1 MALKKNSPNISDE
14 MSLLNEVPAFLK
26 RETSPINP
34 RGGKDW
40 IMFPNDMPLVS
51 QILGSEP
58 IMVQSEEAE
67 EPLTITPDDIR
78 TWLTGTVES
87 GSIGFITG
95 DVLYNELSKYVP
107 KTTKVNGQA
116 LTGDIIITKGDIGLG
131 NVDNTPDMNKP
142 ISNAV
147 NNKFQELADTW
158 GVDITQLKIDVNN
171 IDQLLD
177 KTVIEVNRLSE
188 IIGELDTDFT
198 GHLTDPDA
206 HSNIRVNSM
215 VDTTTDV
222 KIPNVTAVRDF
233 VTNYVSRLSE
243 FTIPA
248 YNNRYLYILNGANQ
262 QKISDTSLKNLLK
275 MSTIYENI
283 VTSPSQFPDP
293 STLTVGTIVR
303 VGRFLGEI
311 ITDPYTSYSAK
322 EGEILVF
329 NGNTY
334 EHFAYSE
341 NVHNFTILGSN
352 DKLTLNLNDQA
363 GTIGIDLPFVTNST
377 PGILSPA
384 DYEALISMNGL
395 TKYGTPNSSW
405 EIGYTTG
412 DLIRLDKT
420 SGGALDFIWNNPDN
434 PIKTDAEGNRVP
446 YYAAV
451 TLGDLIIKGNVTQE
465 GSSFI
470 SKAET
475 VEVKDNTLLLNKGET
490 GAGVTKG
497 TAGVEIDRGTLP
509 RYQFLFDE
517 SDDRFKVGSV
527 GDLWPVM
534 IRDEEADLT
543 DGGILTWDATTKRA
557 KTSFNI
563 DDLSDTYLPLTA
575 GTTKPLTGPLYI
587 TNGTQT
593 VGLEIGKIDDP
604 SYPNSQGFIFKVGS
618 SNPLKLTSTLAEVW
632 RLTVG
637 SDIIAK
643 ASISLRGN
651 GGGNRTISFTTE
663 GGNGSAVIYSREHQK
678 LVLDA
683 WMQRDEYSGEII
695 LQARNLYRRDRMK
708 EVNYRVY
715 DESNLDPSKFAL
727 AANYIPLAGN
737 SKDTPITGHLYA
749 QDVFDWG
756 IYGMKIEGADGL
768 PRTAHIQFNAN
779 QTGAMGSEPAK
790 SNAYTEMGSIGEVWG
805 PNTVSQLRVGYEDNL
820 PVLKYRNNPG
830 DGTSIKEYNIYHEGN
845 LDVNSMVSGFL
856 PLSAG
861 PTKPLTDSL
870 YIGDDIGGDFK
881 VKEKGLCIRSKNYLD
896 KVQVKLISETENK
909 NWSISYART
918 TNSGSLMFEFNG
930 IPIMSIESED
940 QKRLIVHYGNIQTRY
955 VSMNGRIY
963 MNHSI
968 TQANDIGTLI
978 LGNSLDEVRI
988 ATTRESDI
996 VHATPSGSYKVYDER
1011 NLDTS
1016 TFALKTDL
1024 DNIDLS
1030 GYLPLSGGTMSGS
1043 IVLPKNPDEYTTD
1056 TIKGLLGEPGWL
1068 TTPSEMGNHILGY
1081 QQDLI
1086 LLGNEQAMVT
1096 IGAKELSQVS
1106 MGDFSTQVNG
1116 RMVMSVNTS
1125 LDIGCNGT
1133 IKIGAPSVVD
1143 ANNNKYWTAGN
1154 DGSGSGLDADL
1165 LDGRQGSEYALTSS
1179 LNSYLPLSAGESNKL
1194 TGTLWAP
1201 VGTPGGAG
1209 NFNVN
1214 VVAGSST
1221 VSNAGIEVNAKG
1233 TSIGFGAH
1241 EDGNGYFWVGGNG
1254 TQEKGHFATINKT
1267 SRGMNFINRPMYNG
1281 SNLATVS
1288 DIPTSLP
1295 ANGGTS
1301 TYLKVNDLRES
1312 DIAPVYGEKNIV
1324 GWFNNLGTPSTNWW
1338 SGIHVKGWQS
1348 DYGAWQ
1354 LAGPSDSIT
1363 PASDALWFRSG
1374 KDNAWNGWKRVAFI
1388 NEVVTLN
1395 TTQTISGAKTF
1406 TSYAIF
1412 SAGSGISSDIRLKE
1426 NLVIL
1431 YNSEEVL
1438 QGIHGYRYKL
1448 KESGKDYAGLI
1459 AQEVQRVLPEAVVE
1473 GEDGFLTVDTY
1484 PIVAALVE
1492 SNNIKTHRIE
1502 MLEKRLSELESKVG
1516 MLLSR
1521 I

>member
-67 EPLTITPDDIR
+67 EPLTITPNDIR
-78 TWLTGTVES
+78 TWLTGTLES

-131 NVDNTPDMNKP
+131 NVDNTSDMNKP

-215 VDTTTDV
+215 VDTTTDA

-248 YNNRYLYILNGANQ
+248 YNNRYLYILNGVNQ

-341 NVHNFTILGSN
+341 NVTSIGATSTR
-352 DKLTLNLNDQA
+352 DKVSIEYKNQA
-363 GTIGIDLPFVTNST
+363 EDISFDLPIVSENN
-377 PGILSPA
+377 PGILSIA
-384 DYEALISMNGL
+384 DYLNLISLSGL

-405 EIGYTTG
+405 EIGYNTG
-412 DLIRLDKT
+412 DLIRLSKK
-420 SGGALDFIWNNPDN
+420 SGGALDFIWDNPDN
-434 PIKTDAEGNRVP
+434 PKKTDAEGNVIP

-451 TLGDLIIKGNVTQE
+451 TLGDLVIKGNVTQE

-509 RYQFLFDE
+509 KYQFLFDE

-534 IRDEEADLT
+534 IRDEEADMT
-543 DGGILTWDATTKRA
+543 DGGILTWDSTTKRA
-557 KTSFNI
+557 KTAFNI
-563 DDLSDTYLPLTA
+563 DDLANTYLPLA
-575 GTTKPLTGPLYI
+575 GGNMTGTIHIAPISNDGEVYNGIQALPGTWGDNALLTY
-587 TNGTQT
+587 
-593 VGLEIGKIDDP
+593 D
-604 SYPNSQGFIFKVGS
+604 
-618 SNPLKLTSTLAEVW
+618 AEVIDI
-632 RLTVG
+632 G
-637 SDIIAK
+637 STD
-643 ASISLRGN
+643 ASLNLWATEITLNTMTGGNISLVTKS
-651 GGGNRTISFTTE
+651 GGNLYHR
-663 GGNGSAVIYSREHQK
+663 
-678 LVLDA
+678 
-683 WMQRDEYSGEII
+683 II
-695 LQARNLYRRDRMK
+695 RKDYLI
-708 EVNYRVY
+708 Y
-715 DESNLDPSKFAL
+715 DEHNLDISKFAL

-737 SKDTPITGHLYA
+737 SKDTPITGHLYT

-820 PVLKYRNNPG
+820 PVLKYRNNPEG
-830 DGTSIKEYNIYHEGN
+830 PEIKEYNIYHEGN

-968 TQANDIGTLI
+968 TQGNDIGTLI

-988 ATTRESDI
+988 ATTSESDI
-996 VHATPSGSYKVYDER
+996 VHATPSGSYRVYDER

-1030 GYLPLSGGTMSGS
+1030 
-1043 IVLPKNPDEYTTD
+1043 D
-1056 TIKGLLGEPGWL
+1056 
-1068 TTPSEMGNHILGY
+1068 
-1081 QQDLI
+1081 
-1086 LLGNEQAMVT
+1086 
-1096 IGAKELSQVS
+1096 
-1106 MGDFSTQVNG
+1106 
-1116 RMVMSVNTS
+1116 
-1125 LDIGCNGT
+1125 
-1133 IKIGAPSVVD
+1133 
-1143 ANNNKYWTAGN
+1143 
-1154 DGSGSGLDADL
+1154 
-1165 LDGRQGSEYALTSS
+1165 
-1179 LNSYLPLSAGESNKL
+1179 YLPLSAGDGKPL
-1194 TGTLWAP
+1194 TGSLFAQGITNNGPYGFNLSII
-1201 VGTPGGAG
+1201 TG
-1209 NFNVN
+1209 NSIV
-1214 VVAGSST
+1214 GSSG
-1221 VSNAGIEVNAKG
+1221 VECNCKG
-1233 TSIGFGAH
+1233 LSVGFGAN
-1241 EDGNGYFWVGGNG
+1241 DNGIAYFWVGGNNISEKSYYANVSKASKSVDFLYRPTFG
-1254 TQEKGHFATINKT
+1254 GEGLARLSEVPTSVMQFHGGQENLNT
-1267 SRGMNFINRPMYNG
+1267 SRGTGSYAWSSVVPGAPNGYAYGSYLQWGNGYDMVPG
-1281 SNLATVS
+1281 SNS
-1288 DIPTSLP
+1288 HWI
-1295 ANGGTS
+1295 N
-1301 TYLKVNDLRES
+1301 
-1312 DIAPVYGEKNIV
+1312 
-1324 GWFNNLGTPSTNWW
+1324 
-1338 SGIHVKGWQS
+1338 
-1348 DYGAWQ
+1348 Q
-1354 LAGPSDSIT
+1354 LAGTTEDRLYYRT
-1363 PASDALWFRSG
+1363 RTNDG
-1374 KDNAWNGWKRVAFI
+1374 AWTGWKRIAYI
-1388 NEVVTLN
+1388 DEVVTLN

-1502 MLEKRLSELESKVG
+1502 MLEKRLSELESKVD

>member
-78 TWLTGTVES
+78 TWLTGTLES

-131 NVDNTPDMNKP
+131 NVDNTSDMNKP

-215 VDTTTDV
+215 VDTTTDA

-275 MSTIYENI
+275 MSTIYENV

-341 NVHNFTILGSN
+341 NVHNFTIQGSN

-420 SGGALDFIWNNPDN
+420 SGGALDLIWDNPDN

-451 TLGDLIIKGNVTQE
+451 TLGDLVIKGNVTQE

-509 RYQFLFDE
+509 KYQFLFDE

-557 KTSFNI
+557 KTAFNI
-563 DDLSDTYLPLTA
+563 DDLADKYLPLA
-575 GTTKPLTGPLYI
+575 GGTMTGLF
-587 TNGTQT
+587 T
-593 VGLEIGKIDDP
+593 IGK
-604 SYPNSQGFIFKVGS
+604 
-618 SNPLKLTSTLAEVW
+618 TSGIYFNDNKDT
-632 RLTVG
+632 
-637 SDIIAK
+637 IA
-643 ASISLRGN
+643 
-651 GGGNRTISFTTE
+651 
-663 GGNGSAVIYSREHQK
+663 AVIGYTTSNTTMYMGTPIAGGR
-678 LVLDA
+678 VLIT
-683 WMQRDEYSGEII
+683 GG
-695 LQARNLYRRDRMK
+695 LYRN
-708 EVNYRVY
+708 VNNAICKVW
-715 DESNLDPSKFAL
+715 DESNDGANSGLDADLLDGQHGSYYAK
-727 AANYIPLAGN
+727 AADLGSYVPLAGN
-737 SKDTPITGHLYA
+737 SKDTPITGHLYT

-861 PTKPLTDSL
+861 PINPLTDSL

-968 TQANDIGTLI
+968 TQGNDIGTLI

-988 ATTRESDI
+988 ATTSESDI

-1030 GYLPLSGGTMSGS
+1030 GYLPLS
-1043 IVLPKNPDEYTTD
+1043 
-1056 TIKGLLGEPGWL
+1056 
-1068 TTPSEMGNHILGY
+1068 
-1081 QQDLI
+1081 
-1086 LLGNEQAMVT
+1086 
-1096 IGAKELSQVS
+1096 
-1106 MGDFSTQVNG
+1106 
-1116 RMVMSVNTS
+1116 
-1125 LDIGCNGT
+1125 
-1133 IKIGAPSVVD
+1133 
-1143 ANNNKYWTAGN
+1143 
-1154 DGSGSGLDADL
+1154 
-1165 LDGRQGSEYALTSS
+1165 
-1179 LNSYLPLSAGESNKL
+1179 
-1194 TGTLWAP
+1194 
-1201 VGTPGGAG
+1201 
-1209 NFNVN
+1209 
-1214 VVAGSST
+1214 AGSSKPLT
-1221 VSNAGIEVNAKG
+1221 GVLYAQGADGTGASGWQVNAKFG
-1233 TSIGFGAH
+1233 TNNDTHSSIEILAK
-1241 EDGNGYFWVGGNG
+1241 DGTLGIGMHQDGSAKMWIGNNSSASKAYVLG
-1254 TQEKGHFATINKT
+1254 INKT
-1267 SRGMNFINRPMYNG
+1267 SKVVNFAERPTLGGEGLAKLSEVPTNG
-1281 SNLATVS
+1281 SLFRYYTITVGGDSSHFYPCTWFNGNTTSYISIHSRGASGSDPYNQNQITFLASLNGWSDMAKNLRVLESNLYTFSEVTIHSIYAGNENGNNCIYLRGGLTYHVWSNVTITPRTVEFVEGNERYGIMDSSYNVITAYATKMWTYEKGVTVAYANRGAALYLADAGAPDTNNIQLAYGGTGLEPS
-1288 DIPTSLP
+1288 QVTHILAYDNRETGNTKLARDFTIDKLKTRLGSLP
-1295 ANGGTS
+1295 ANGGNATS
-1301 TYLKVNDLRES
+1301 IGDGTMKLYANNSNEINFGGTNTLGEIWIGYRATDSRPIPTLYHFGRDNSTTVMAGNFLLNNKQVATTDDL
-1312 DIAPVYGEKNIV
+1312 
-1324 GWFNNLGTPSTNWW
+1324 TN
-1338 SGIHVKGWQS
+1338 
-1348 DYGAWQ
+1348 Y
-1354 LAGPSDSIT
+1354 
-1363 PASDALWFRSG
+1363 
-1374 KDNAWNGWKRVAFI
+1374 
-1388 NEVVTLN
+1388 VTLD
-1395 TTQTISGAKTF
+1395 TAQTISGAKTF

-1502 MLEKRLSELESKVG
+1502 MLEKRLSELESKVD

>member
-34 RGGKDW
+34 KGGKDW

-131 NVDNTPDMNKP
+131 NVDNTSDMNKP

-215 VDTTTDV
+215 VDTTTDA

-275 MSTIYENI
+275 MSTIYENV

-341 NVHNFTILGSN
+341 NVHNFTIQGSN

-420 SGGALDFIWNNPDN
+420 SGGALDLIWDNPDN

-451 TLGDLIIKGNVTQE
+451 TLGDLVIKGNVTQE

-543 DGGILTWDATTKRA
+543 DGGILTWDSTTKRA
-557 KTSFNI
+557 KTAFNI
-563 DDLSDTYLPLTA
+563 DDLANTYLPLA
-575 GTTKPLTGPLYI
+575 GGTMTGPLYLKK
-587 TNGTQT
+587 NVAQ
-593 VGLEIGKIDDP
+593 IGFTGENNTIEAAIIYVDP
-604 SYPNSQGFIFKVGS
+604 SG
-618 SNPLKLTSTLAEVW
+618 SNPPSFIMGSTEAGATIILNAPGG
-632 RLTVG
+632 LFYNLNG
-637 SDIIAK
+637 SRKIWNEANDGADSGLDADLLDGQHGSYYAK
-643 ASISLRGN
+643 A
-651 GGGNRTISFTTE
+651 
-663 GGNGSAVIYSREHQK
+663 A
-678 LVLDA
+678 D
-683 WMQRDEYSGEII
+683 
-695 LQARNLYRRDRMK
+695 
-708 EVNYRVY
+708 
-715 DESNLDPSKFAL
+715 
-727 AANYIPLAGN
+727 YIPLKGN
-737 SKDTPITGHLYA
+737 SKDTPITGHLYT

-968 TQANDIGTLI
+968 TQGNDIGTLI

-988 ATTRESDI
+988 ATTSESDI

-1024 DNIDLS
+1024 
-1030 GYLPLSGGTMSGS
+1030 
-1043 IVLPKNPDEYTTD
+1043 PK
-1056 TIKGLLGEPGWL
+1056 
-1068 TTPSEMGNHILGY
+1068 
-1081 QQDLI
+1081 
-1086 LLGNEQAMVT
+1086 
-1096 IGAKELSQVS
+1096 
-1106 MGDFSTQVNG
+1106 
-1116 RMVMSVNTS
+1116 
-1125 LDIGCNGT
+1125 
-1133 IKIGAPSVVD
+1133 
-1143 ANNNKYWTAGN
+1143 
-1154 DGSGSGLDADL
+1154 
-1165 LDGRQGSEYALTSS
+1165 
-1179 LNSYLPLSAGESNKL
+1179 YLPLSAGSGKPL
-1194 TGTLWAP
+1194 TGSLFAQGITNNGPYGFNLSII
-1201 VGTPGGAG
+1201 TG
-1209 NFNVN
+1209 NSIV
-1214 VVAGSST
+1214 GSSG
-1221 VSNAGIEVNAKG
+1221 VECNCNGLSV
-1233 TSIGFGAH
+1233 GFGAN
-1241 EDGNGYFWVGGNG
+1241 DNGLAYFWVGGNSIS
-1254 TQEKGHFATINKT
+1254 EKSYYANVSKASKSVDFLYRPTFGGEGLARLSEVPTSVMQFHGGQANLNT
-1267 SRGMNFINRPMYNG
+1267 SRGTGSYAWGSVVPGAPNGYAYGSYLQWGNGYDMVPG
-1281 SNLATVS
+1281 SNS
-1288 DIPTSLP
+1288 HWI
-1295 ANGGTS
+1295 N
-1301 TYLKVNDLRES
+1301 
-1312 DIAPVYGEKNIV
+1312 
-1324 GWFNNLGTPSTNWW
+1324 
-1338 SGIHVKGWQS
+1338 
-1348 DYGAWQ
+1348 Q
-1354 LAGPSDSIT
+1354 LAGTTEDLLYYRT
-1363 PASDALWFRSG
+1363 RTNDG
-1374 KDNAWNGWKRVAFI
+1374 AWTGWKRIAYI
-1388 NEVVTLN
+1388 DEVVTLN

-1502 MLEKRLSELESKVG
+1502 MLEKRLSELESKVD

>member
-131 NVDNTPDMNKP
+131 NVDNTSDMNKP

-215 VDTTTDV
+215 VDTTTNA
-222 KIPNVTAVRDF
+222 KIANVVAVRDF

-243 FTIPA
+243 FTSPA
-248 YNNRYLYILNGANQ
+248 YNNRYFYILNGANQ

-275 MSTIYENI
+275 MSTIYENV

-341 NVHNFTILGSN
+341 NVHELTTQSSN
-352 DKLTLNLNDQA
+352 EKLTLNLNDQA
-363 GTIGIDLPFVTNST
+363 GTIGVDLPFVTNST

-384 DYEALISMNGL
+384 DYESLIAINGL
-395 TKYGTPNSSW
+395 TKYGTPNTSW
-405 EIGYTTG
+405 EVGYATG
-412 DLIRLDKT
+412 DLIRFDKS
-420 SGGALDFIWNNPDN
+420 SGGALDLIWDNPDN
-434 PIKTDAEGNRVP
+434 PINTDAEGNKIP
-446 YYAAV
+446 YYASV
-451 TLGDLIIKGNVTQE
+451 TLGDLVIKGDVTQE

-470 SKAET
+470 TEAET
-475 VEVKDNTLLLNKGET
+475 VEVRDNTLLLNKGET

-509 RYQFLFDE
+509 KYQFLFDE

-543 DGGILTWDATTKRA
+543 DGGILTWDSTTKRA
-557 KTSFNI
+557 KTAFNI
-563 DDLSDTYLPLTA
+563 DDLANTYLPLA
-575 GTTKPLTGPLYI
+575 GGTMTGPLYLKK
-587 TNGTQT
+587 NVAQ
-593 VGLEIGKIDDP
+593 IGFTGENNTIEAAIIYVDP
-604 SYPNSQGFIFKVGS
+604 SG
-618 SNPLKLTSTLAEVW
+618 SNPPSFIMGSTEAGATIILNAPGG
-632 RLTVG
+632 LFYNLNG
-637 SDIIAK
+637 SRKIWNEANDGADSGLDADLLDGQHGSYYAK
-643 ASISLRGN
+643 A
-651 GGGNRTISFTTE
+651 
-663 GGNGSAVIYSREHQK
+663 A
-678 LVLDA
+678 D
-683 WMQRDEYSGEII
+683 
-695 LQARNLYRRDRMK
+695 
-708 EVNYRVY
+708 
-715 DESNLDPSKFAL
+715 
-727 AANYIPLAGN
+727 YIPLKGN
-737 SKDTPITGHLYA
+737 SKDTPITGHLYT

-820 PVLKYRNNPG
+820 PVLKYRNNPEG
-830 DGTSIKEYNIYHEGN
+830 PEIKEYNIYHEGN

-861 PTKPLTDSL
+861 PTKPLRGRLYFRDNSHSPSIGADGSRLNVIDSYQTTTL
-870 YIGDDIGGDFK
+870 SIGGDFTRAS
-881 VKEKGLCIRSKNYLD
+881 GR
-896 KVQVKLISETENK
+896 LI
-909 NWSISYART
+909 
-918 TNSGSLMFEFNG
+918 GNG
-930 IPIMSIESED
+930 IDCEDNNFNLYAITTGSGGRGIMPSINFFHETSTKPYAIIKAD
-940 QKRLIVHYGNIQTRY
+940 D
-955 VSMNGRIY
+955 GRI
-963 MNHSI
+963 
-968 TQANDIGTLI
+968 TLDTWVH
-978 LGNSLDEVRI
+978 GNSSESGGYIYLQTESIVR
-988 ATTRESDI
+988 RDL
-996 VHATPSGSYKVYDER
+996 HLNKVYRIYDES
-1011 NLDTS
+1011 NLDIS

-1030 GYLPLSGGTMSGS
+1030 GYLPLS
-1043 IVLPKNPDEYTTD
+1043 
-1056 TIKGLLGEPGWL
+1056 
-1068 TTPSEMGNHILGY
+1068 
-1081 QQDLI
+1081 
-1086 LLGNEQAMVT
+1086 
-1096 IGAKELSQVS
+1096 
-1106 MGDFSTQVNG
+1106 
-1116 RMVMSVNTS
+1116 
-1125 LDIGCNGT
+1125 
-1133 IKIGAPSVVD
+1133 
-1143 ANNNKYWTAGN
+1143 
-1154 DGSGSGLDADL
+1154 
-1165 LDGRQGSEYALTSS
+1165 
-1179 LNSYLPLSAGESNKL
+1179 
-1194 TGTLWAP
+1194 
-1201 VGTPGGAG
+1201 
-1209 NFNVN
+1209 
-1214 VVAGSST
+1214 AGSSKPLTGVLYAQGAVNNGPNGFSIGAVVGDSNSVTSYGIETT
-1221 VSNAGIEVNAKG
+1221 VSGTSFGMGADSASNAGFFWIGGNASSEKSYFATVSKTNKVMDFLNRPTFGGEGLAKLGEVPTSVMQFHGGQANLNTSRG
-1233 TSIGFGAH
+1233 TGSYAWSSVVPGAPNGYAYGSYLQW
-1241 EDGNGYFWVGGNG
+1241 GNGYDMV
-1254 TQEKGHFATINKT
+1254 
-1267 SRGMNFINRPMYNG
+1267 PG
-1281 SNLATVS
+1281 SNS
-1288 DIPTSLP
+1288 HWI
-1295 ANGGTS
+1295 N
-1301 TYLKVNDLRES
+1301 
-1312 DIAPVYGEKNIV
+1312 
-1324 GWFNNLGTPSTNWW
+1324 
-1338 SGIHVKGWQS
+1338 
-1348 DYGAWQ
+1348 Q
-1354 LAGPSDSIT
+1354 LAGTTEDLLYYRT
-1363 PASDALWFRSG
+1363 RTNDG
-1374 KDNAWNGWKRVAFI
+1374 AWTGWKRIAYI
-1388 NEVVTLN
+1388 DEVVTLN

-1502 MLEKRLSELESKVG
+1502 MLEKRLSELESKVD